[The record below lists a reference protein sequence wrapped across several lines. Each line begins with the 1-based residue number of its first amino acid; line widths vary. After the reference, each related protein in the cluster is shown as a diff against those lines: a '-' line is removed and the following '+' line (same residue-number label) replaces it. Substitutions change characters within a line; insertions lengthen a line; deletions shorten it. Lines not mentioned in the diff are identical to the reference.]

1 MIKFF
6 IFLLFFLLYQ
16 SVSIS
21 KINEIENFNQKYLSN
36 YFSGIVSLKNEE
48 TEASFKFLEN
58 SYPISETHKN
68 YLKNYLVSLVMNRQ
82 VDKAIKKIKDN
93 EVNTEIFLE
102 KEVLLFVDSIKK
114 KNFIK
119 SQTHMTNLEDSPEI
133 NDTISVILYE
143 TLKNYIRVFNT
154 RDSSSYLQKNFG
166 ELDQINLIFLNCYLD
181 KNQTI
186 QLFDK
191 FIASDGTNS
200 RYIYFYIDHLIE
212 KKKLKEASIIANK
225 ISDLDSS
232 LLLSQIKY
240 WSKNFEYAEI
250 NNLFSCNSEKDLI
263 AEFFYLIASLYSSQ
277 GQYFESN
284 FYLILSD
291 YLNPK
296 FYPNSALLIENYVDN
311 KRYKLAKKE
320 LGKITKKNLLFD
332 WFKIK
337 KKASIIEAEEEEE
350 EQNALKFVKKNY
362 ELLKSANAKI
372 KFDMA
377 NILRNFKDYKYSIK
391 IYSDLIEKNNFN
403 NEEFADLY
411 YKRGTCFE
419 RMKNYKKA
427 DEDFLNSLKLDPND
441 AYVLNYLGYSWL
453 ERSYKINEAM
463 KMLQKAYDL
472 MSNDPYITD
481 SIGWAYFL
489 LKDFKNAKKYLQQ
502 AVKLMP
508 YDPIVNDHYGDVL
521 WRLEK
526 KIQARYFWNGALKL
540 DGVDEEMRK
549 KIKNKLVYGL

>member
-119 SQTHMTNLEDSPEI
+119 SQSHMTNLENSPEI

-166 ELDQINLIFLNCYLD
+166 ELDEINLIFLNCYLD

-200 RYIYFYIDHLIE
+200 RYIYFYIDHLLE

-240 WSKNFEYAEI
+240 WSKNSEYEEI

-284 FYLILSD
+284 FYLILSY

-337 KKASIIEAEEEEE
+337 KKASIIEAEEEE
-350 EQNALKFVKKNY
+350 QNALKFVKKNY
-362 ELLKSANAKI
+362 ELLNSANAKI

-419 RMKNYKKA
+419 RIKNYKKA

>member
-119 SQTHMTNLEDSPEI
+119 SQSHMTNLENSPEI

-166 ELDQINLIFLNCYLD
+166 ELDEINLIFLNCYLD

-200 RYIYFYIDHLIE
+200 RYIYFYIDHLLE
-212 KKKLKEASIIANK
+212 KKKLKEASIITNK

-240 WSKNFEYAEI
+240 WSKNSKYEEI

-284 FYLILSD
+284 FYLILSY

-350 EQNALKFVKKNY
+350 QNALKFVKKNY
-362 ELLKSANAKI
+362 ELLNSANAKI

>member
-119 SQTHMTNLEDSPEI
+119 SQSHMTNLENSPEI

-166 ELDQINLIFLNCYLD
+166 ELDEINLIFLNCYLD

-200 RYIYFYIDHLIE
+200 RYIYFYIDHLLE

-240 WSKNFEYAEI
+240 WSKNSEYEEI

-350 EQNALKFVKKNY
+350 KNALKFVKKNY

>member
-119 SQTHMTNLEDSPEI
+119 SQSHMTNLENSPEI

-166 ELDQINLIFLNCYLD
+166 ELDEINLIFLNCYLD

-200 RYIYFYIDHLIE
+200 RYIYFYIDHLLE

-240 WSKNFEYAEI
+240 WSKNSEYEEI

-284 FYLILSD
+284 FYLILSY

-350 EQNALKFVKKNY
+350 QNALKFVKKNY
-362 ELLKSANAKI
+362 ELLNSANAKI

>member
-93 EVNTEIFLE
+93 EVNSEIFLE

-119 SQTHMTNLEDSPEI
+119 SQSHMTNLENSPEI

-143 TLKNYIRVFNT
+143 TLKNYIRVFKT

-166 ELDQINLIFLNCYLD
+166 ELDEINLIFLNCYLD

-200 RYIYFYIDHLIE
+200 RYIYFYIDHLLE

-240 WSKNFEYAEI
+240 WSKNSEYEEI

-311 KRYKLAKKE
+311 KRYNLAKKE

-337 KKASIIEAEEEEE
+337 KKASIIEAEEE

-377 NILRNFKDYKYSIK
+377 NILRNFKDYNYSIK

>member
-93 EVNTEIFLE
+93 EVNSEVFLE

-119 SQTHMTNLEDSPEI
+119 SQSHMTNLENSLEI

-166 ELDQINLIFLNCYLD
+166 ELDEINLIFLNCYLD

-200 RYIYFYIDHLIE
+200 RYIYFYIDHLLE

-240 WSKNFEYAEI
+240 WSKNSEYGEI

-337 KKASIIEAEEEEE
+337 KKASIIEAEEE

-540 DGVDEEMRK
+540 DGVDEELRK

>member
-6 IFLLFFLLYQ
+6 TFLLFFLLYQ

-119 SQTHMTNLEDSPEI
+119 SQSHMTNLENSPEI
-133 NDTISVILYE
+133 NDTISLILYE
-143 TLKNYIRVFNT
+143 TLKNYIRVFKT

-166 ELDQINLIFLNCYLD
+166 ELDEINLIFLNCYLD

-200 RYIYFYIDHLIE
+200 RYIYFYIDHLLE

-240 WSKNFEYAEI
+240 WSKNSEYDEI

-296 FYPNSALLIENYVDN
+296 FYPNTALLIENYVDN

-337 KKASIIEAEEEEE
+337 KKASIIEAEEEE
-350 EQNALKFVKKNY
+350 QNALKFVKKNY
-362 ELLKSANAKI
+362 ELLNSANAKI

>member
-119 SQTHMTNLEDSPEI
+119 SQSHMTNLENSPEI

-166 ELDQINLIFLNCYLD
+166 ELDEINLIFLNCYLD

-200 RYIYFYIDHLIE
+200 RYIYFYIDHLLE

-240 WSKNFEYAEI
+240 WSKNSKYEEI

-350 EQNALKFVKKNY
+350 QNALKFVKKNY
-362 ELLKSANAKI
+362 ELLNSANAKI

-403 NEEFADLY
+403 NEEIADLY

>member
-1 MIKFF
+1 M
-6 IFLLFFLLYQ
+6 LFFLLYQ
-16 SVSIS
+16 NVSIS

-119 SQTHMTNLEDSPEI
+119 SQSHMTNLENSPEI

-166 ELDQINLIFLNCYLD
+166 ELDEINLIFLNCYLD

-200 RYIYFYIDHLIE
+200 RYIYFYIDHLLE

-240 WSKNFEYAEI
+240 WSKNSEYEEI

-350 EQNALKFVKKNY
+350 QNALKFVKKNY
-362 ELLKSANAKI
+362 ELLNSANAKI

>member
-119 SQTHMTNLEDSPEI
+119 SQSHMTNLENSPEI

-166 ELDQINLIFLNCYLD
+166 ELDEINLIFLNCYLD

-200 RYIYFYIDHLIE
+200 RYIYFYIDHLLE

-240 WSKNFEYAEI
+240 WSKNSEYEEI

-284 FYLILSD
+284 FYLILSY

-337 KKASIIEAEEEEE
+337 KKASIIEAEEEE

>member
-16 SVSIS
+16 SVTIS

-119 SQTHMTNLEDSPEI
+119 SQSHMTNLENSPEI

-166 ELDQINLIFLNCYLD
+166 ELDEINLIFLNCYLD

-200 RYIYFYIDHLIE
+200 RYIYFYIDHLLE

-240 WSKNFEYAEI
+240 WSKNSEYEEI

-350 EQNALKFVKKNY
+350 QNALKFVKKNY
-362 ELLKSANAKI
+362 ELLNSANAKI

>member
-68 YLKNYLVSLVMNRQ
+68 HLKNYLVSLVMNRQ

-119 SQTHMTNLEDSPEI
+119 SQSHMTNLENSPEI

-166 ELDQINLIFLNCYLD
+166 ELDEINLIFLNCYLD

-200 RYIYFYIDHLIE
+200 RYIYFYIDHLLE

-240 WSKNFEYAEI
+240 WSKNSEYEEI

-337 KKASIIEAEEEEE
+337 KKASIIEAEEEE
-350 EQNALKFVKKNY
+350 QNALKFVKKNY
-362 ELLKSANAKI
+362 ELLNSANAKI

>member
-119 SQTHMTNLEDSPEI
+119 SQSHMTNLENSPEI

-166 ELDQINLIFLNCYLD
+166 ELDEINLIFLNCYLD

-200 RYIYFYIDHLIE
+200 RYIYFYIDHLLE

-240 WSKNFEYAEI
+240 WSKNSKYEEI

-337 KKASIIEAEEEEE
+337 KKASIIEAEEEE
-350 EQNALKFVKKNY
+350 QNALKFVKKNY
-362 ELLKSANAKI
+362 ELLNSANAKI

-377 NILRNFKDYKYSIK
+377 NILRNFKDYNYSIK

>member
-119 SQTHMTNLEDSPEI
+119 SQSHMTNLENSPEI

-166 ELDQINLIFLNCYLD
+166 ELDEINLIFLNCYLD

-200 RYIYFYIDHLIE
+200 RYIYFYIDHLLE

-240 WSKNFEYAEI
+240 WSKNSEYEEI

-337 KKASIIEAEEEEE
+337 KKASIIEAEEE

>member
-119 SQTHMTNLEDSPEI
+119 SQSHMTNLENSPEI

-166 ELDQINLIFLNCYLD
+166 ELDEINLIFLNCYLD

-200 RYIYFYIDHLIE
+200 RYIYFYIDHLLE

-240 WSKNFEYAEI
+240 WSKNSEYEEI

-350 EQNALKFVKKNY
+350 QNALKFVKKNY
-362 ELLKSANAKI
+362 ELLNSANAKI